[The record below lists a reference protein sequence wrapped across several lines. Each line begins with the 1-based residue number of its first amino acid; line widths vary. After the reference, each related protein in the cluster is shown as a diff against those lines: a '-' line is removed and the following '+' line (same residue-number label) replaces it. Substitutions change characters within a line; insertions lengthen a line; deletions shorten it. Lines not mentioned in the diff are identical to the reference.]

1 MKYLGTGHPTI
12 LNPQQ
17 GLSVLSRFAADF
29 QHPTAREA
37 FDRILYVSPSDHPS
51 SVYTRPDIAA
61 ILRRVDD
68 SPPVIQQQQQ
78 QQNTRQGAYNSSMSG
93 FSSSRGH
100 LNRARR
106 GGGWGESYQ
115 RVPRGRG
122 GNLNMG
128 PSHNFRGWQN
138 PLYGGNGVGIHSSG
152 HGGPSF
158 RGTPSSQRGSSAG
171 PSRGAGTGEDP
182 FVID

>member
-1 MKYLGTGHPTI
+1 MKNLGTGHPTI

-29 QHPTAREA
+29 QHPTAREG

-51 SVYTRPDIAA
+51 SIYTRSDIAA
-61 ILRRVDD
+61 ILRRVHD
-68 SPPVIQQQQQ
+68 SPPVVQQ
-78 QQNTRQGAYNSSMSG
+78 QQNTRQGAYNSSRSG
-93 FSSSRGH
+93 FSSFRGH
-100 LNRARR
+100 LNRGHRS
-106 GGGWGESYQ
+106 GGWGEPYQ

-122 GNLNMG
+122 GNLNLG
-128 PSHNFRGWQN
+128 PSYNFRGWRS
-138 PLYGGNGVGIHSSG
+138 PLYGGNGVGIHSSAR
-152 HGGPSF
+152 GGPTF
-158 RGTPSSQRGSSAG
+158 RGAPSNQSGSSAG